1 MLMAVRN
8 GSLNNQ
14 GGVMK
19 KSNWIVVAAALLV
32 WAWLPTG
39 TARAQVTVGP
49 EIGFYVNY
57 STGVA
62 PFTWTS
68 VNPNA
73 GIEQQ
78 VSCNPGD
85 VAIAGGYEL
94 EYLPTPKNVV
104 VTVPQSQF
112 LLTDT
117 TPTGWQV
124 FLQNTNLNILCTYA
138 KMPSG
143 YCPAV
148 QFRVSVSCITNVEKE

>member
-1 MLMAVRN
+1 
-8 GSLNNQ
+8 
-14 GGVMK
+14 MK
-19 KSNWIVVAAALLV
+19 KSNWIVAAAALLV
-32 WAWLPTG
+32 WAWMPAG
-39 TARAQVTVGP
+39 TARAQQTFGP

-94 EYLPTPKNVV
+94 EYLPDAEERGGDG
-104 VTVPQSQF
+104 S
-112 LLTDT
+112 
-117 TPTGWQV
+117 
-124 FLQNTNLNILCTYA
+124 A
-138 KMPSG
+138 KPIS
-143 YCPAV
+143 
-148 QFRVSVSCITNVEKE
+148 SN